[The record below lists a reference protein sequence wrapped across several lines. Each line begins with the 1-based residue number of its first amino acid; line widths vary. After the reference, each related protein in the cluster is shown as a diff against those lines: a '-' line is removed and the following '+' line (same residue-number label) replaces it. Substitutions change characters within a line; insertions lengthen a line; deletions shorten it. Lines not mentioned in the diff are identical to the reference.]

1 MMVFSK
7 RNILPF
13 AMLIVLPVLLF
24 SCAQGTE
31 SQEQES
37 AAAAAQDREPV
48 EESAEDGTGT
58 METETETESADTDMS
73 PAVDGSIN
81 EGEYAYSLADN
92 ATGIEFFWSHDG
104 QELFAGIKTGSSGW
118 VSAGFDPQSAMKDAN
133 IIFMALDGEDVVMR
147 DDFGTST
154 FSHDDDVKLG
164 GTNDITAFAAGR
176 DGGITVY
183 EFSIPLDSG
192 DEFDRVLVPG
202 NEYGII
208 FAVNDNGID
217 FDSKHTARGSASIQ
231 LD

>member
-1 MMVFSK
+1 MIFSK
-7 RNILPF
+7 KYILAF
-13 AMLIVLPVLLF
+13 AILMVISMLLF
-24 SCAQGTE
+24 SCTQDTE
-31 SQEQES
+31 GQEQES
-37 AAAAAQDREPV
+37 AAGDAQDREPV
-48 EESAEDGTGT
+48 EETADDGTGT
-58 METETETESADTDMS
+58 MAEEAESTDTDMS
-73 PAVDGSIN
+73 PVIDGSIDP
-81 EGEYAYSLADN
+81 GEYPHSLTEN

-217 FDSKHTARGSASIQ
+217 FDSKHSARGSASIQ